1 MSNAEQA
8 LKIIATGTV
17 PESPPFLTEKIA
29 DYRTRAMGH
38 GSHILQGR
46 HPGEDAIILSSND
59 YLGLAAHPIITKA
72 QADHLISR
80 GRGLMRS
87 DVFRHELGPLS
98 GFEQRMAAWT
108 GMPAAVVTQS
118 GWNANVGLIQ
128 ALADEKVPVYLDMEA
143 HMSLW
148 EGTRSANSRPR
159 PFRHNSAQSLENML
173 KRHGPGIIAID
184 SIYSTS
190 GSIAPLAEIADV
202 SARYGALLV
211 VDESHS
217 LGLFGPLG
225 AGLVAQLNLQSKV
238 NFITASLSKT
248 FASRG
253 GIVIGSSAHM
263 EYFRYNARP
272 AIFSSAVMSHE
283 AAGFLATQEIV
294 TGAALMRAE
303 LQSKAEYLRE
313 GLTAAGYNV
322 AASQSQ
328 IISLV
333 SGEDERTIRLRDA
346 LEAQGIFGSVFC
358 WPATGRKRSLVRFSL
373 HGNLTQAD
381 LDHVIETCG
390 EIAADIEPHLWPVA
404 RDGASLP

>member
-1 MSNAEQA
+1 M
-8 LKIIATGTV
+8 
-17 PESPPFLTEKIA
+17 
-29 DYRTRAMGH
+29 
-38 GSHILQGR
+38 
-46 HPGEDAIILSSND
+46 
-59 YLGLAAHPIITKA
+59 ITKA
-72 QADHLISR
+72 QADHLVSQ

-87 DVFRHELGPLS
+87 DVFRHELGPLG
-98 GFEQRMAAWT
+98 GFEQRMAQWT
-108 GMPAAVVTQS
+108 GMAASVVTQS

-128 ALADEKVPVYLDMEA
+128 ALADENVPVYLDMEA
-143 HMSLW
+143 HMSMW
-148 EGTRSANSRPR
+148 EGARSAKSRPR

-184 SIYSTS
+184 SVYSTS

-225 AGLVAQLNLQSKV
+225 AGLVAQHNLQGKV

-253 GIVIGSSAHM
+253 GIVIGSKAHI

-272 AIFSSAVMSHE
+272 AIFSSSVMDHE

-294 TGAALMRAE
+294 TGAAVLRAE
-303 LQSKAEYLRE
+303 LQSKADYLRE
-313 GLTAAGYNV
+313 GLTAGGYNV
-322 AASQSQ
+322 ASSQSQ

-333 SGEDERTIRLRDA
+333 SGEEERTIRLRDA
-346 LEAQGIFGSVFC
+346 LEKRGIFGSVFC

-373 HGNLTQAD
+373 HGNLTQAE
-381 LDHVIETCG
+381 LDHVINVCG
-390 EIAADIEPHLWPVA
+390 EIAADIEPHLWSVT
-404 RDGASLP
+404 ASNISNFMV